1 MKPRNLNRILLAAL
15 LCAAGMS
22 QSWAADPVYQ
32 DQDAQKLSSD
42 YSQTITENWAFRP
55 GSSTIAM
62 DGYDTTNSNKRYKIS
77 FAGQT
82 KNEYLLFDQGKRGI
96 SGTYASFE
104 SLKSLVF
111 KGHSDSALYVNT
123 QDSKTRRTMGLEI
136 KNVDYVE
143 FSGNGTEGK
152 ATGGAINVTNGSALF
167 ENINTLMLNDNMGIY
182 NGGALIVSGD
192 LTFNNVGFLQANNNI
207 MDGRINGGEEGGAI
221 GVANSDHGVL
231 TRFLNNGKIEFRGNQ
246 AIAGRTAQHS
256 GGGAI
261 HARCELSF
269 MGNGDVGFYDNI
281 ADDRAATF
289 IQYRALGGAIRVLN
303 RVAMITPPN
312 DVESH
317 RVDFSADRGNIEFKG
332 NRVYNKKS
340 WGDLPRMSSVAA
352 QAHQFNVR
360 AQDGYEVRFYD
371 PIDVSMVTAHDTAS
385 SADLDAIYFNA
396 PETDTK
402 IVNSV
407 YNGVAPT
414 FTGTIRFSGEFTED
428 IIIQAP
434 DESDDDF
441 ADRLFYS
448 RYNQLNG
455 DIHQEGGSLVVEHRA
470 VVGLIMQGFHYTTY
484 APMDPEGEIVY
495 AKSIAGRT
503 QNFNEGAIQLT
514 TGGTI
519 MGPNV
524 NIGGSV
530 VWKSDG
536 SGHLISRTIDWS
548 QGAVHDF
555 DYSLKK
561 AIAPVVGTDG
571 YALIDNGVIAYANTL
586 SLGGDL
592 KVADDSR
599 TYASA
604 DWKGNKKFLV
614 VNDIKASR
622 DGSDFDG
629 ILTTVTGTPEVRSPY
644 TYKGTWSLKWE
655 DDELYALWTYLASDD
670 NEDGKED
677 GDIEE
682 VEPELMGELTENSL
696 WMTGSNMKSLSRMNH
711 RQMGISRL
719 YDRRCSNFWLEGI
732 GDFINQGN
740 KGKTDGFDYNGGG
753 YAVGYDTRMC
763 PDSSLAGIS
772 FGQIAGTGKNRRGSG
787 SVDQNT
793 LMANIYGGYIKEIN
807 DRLIYSLT
815 GTAGFGRSHNKMHT
829 VFSSGDSTYSDWN
842 NDAWLVDVVS
852 TWDYKWD
859 KHWTVSPFVGLE
871 FTRASH
877 GSFTEWGSEKF
888 LRHFDSA
895 DMSYLRMPV
904 GLTFKHLEQ
913 FSNQKFWVNS
923 LSLSYLPD
931 LYRNDPDGKANALI
945 NDFVWDVNSASPS
958 RNALRVEL
966 NSYYRFTEKW
976 GVYAGYSLEA
986 RSSSTYQQVN
996 LGMNFTF

>member
-1 MKPRNLNRILLAAL
+1 
-15 LCAAGMS
+15 MS
-22 QSWAADPVYQ
+22 TASMTSLFAADTIY
-32 DQDAQKLSSD
+32 DAQDAQKLNTDLALSILGNQVYRNGNTVISLD
-42 YSQTITENWAFRP
+42 GASMYRLSVSGSTSQEN
-55 GSSTIAM
+55 
-62 DGYDTTNSNKRYKIS
+62 
-77 FAGQT
+77 
-82 KNEYLLFDQGKRGI
+82 LLFDENKTGVN
-96 SGTYASFE
+96 GTFASFE
-104 SLKSLVF
+104 SLKTLIF
-111 KGHSDSALYVNT
+111 QNHTNSAIAIST
-123 QDSKTRRTMGLEI
+123 QDYVTRRSLGLEI
-136 KNVDYVE
+136 KNIDYVE
-143 FSGNGTEGK
+143 VSGNGTSGN
-152 ATGGAINVTNGSALF
+152 ATGGAINVTNGSAY
-167 ENINTLMLNDNMGIY
+167 IHDVNTFLLNNNSGMY

-192 LTFNNVGFLQANNNI
+192 LLFYNVRFLQANNNI
-207 MDGRINGGEEGGAI
+207 LKEGTNGAEEGGAI
-221 GVANSDHGVL
+221 GLANSDHGTS
-231 TRFLNNGKIEFRGNQ
+231 TRFLNNGKIEFSGNQ
-246 AIAGRTAQHS
+246 AIAGKMAQHS

-281 ADDRAATF
+281 ADDRAATSP
-289 IQYRALGGAIRVLN
+289 QYRALGGAIRVLN
-303 RVAMITPPN
+303 RVAMVNPPN

-332 NRVYNKKS
+332 NRVYNKRS

-360 AQDGYEVRFYD
+360 AQDGNEVRFYD
-371 PIDVSMVTAHDTAS
+371 PIDVSIVTAHGTAS

-414 FTGTIRFSGEFTED
+414 FTGTILFSGEFTED

-441 ADRLFYS
+441 AYRLFYS

-455 DIHQEGGSLVVEHRA
+455 DLYLEGGTLVIEHRA
-470 VVGLIMQGFHYTTY
+470 VVGLIMEGFHYTTY
-484 APMDPEGEIVY
+484 APMDPEGKIVY
-495 AKSIAGRT
+495 YPTIAERK

-530 VWKSDG
+530 VWRSDG

-561 AIAPVVGTDG
+561 AISPVMGADG

-586 SLGGDL
+586 VLGGEI

-599 TYASA
+599 TYANA
-604 DWKGNKKFLV
+604 NWKGNKKFLV

-622 DGSDFDG
+622 DGNDFDG
-629 ILTTVTGTPEVRSPY
+629 ILTTITNSPVVNSPY
-644 TYKGTWSLKWE
+644 TYKGTWSLQWE
-655 DDELYALWTYLASDD
+655 DDELYALWTYLGSDENEGEGENGGD
-670 NEDGKED
+670 NGEDK

-682 VEPELMGELTENSL
+682 VDPEFIGDLAENSL
-696 WMTGSNMKSLSRMNH
+696 WMTGSNMKSISRMNH

-740 KGKTDGFDYNGGG
+740 KGKIDGFDYNGGG

-787 SVDQNT
+787 SIDQNT
-793 LMANIYGGYIKEIN
+793 LMGNIYGGYIKEIN

-829 VFSSGDSTYSDWN
+829 VFTSGDNTYANWN

-859 KHWTVSPFVGLE
+859 KNWTVSPFIGLE
-871 FTRASH
+871 FSRASH
-877 GSFTEWGSEKF
+877 GTFTEWGAENYRRNF
-888 LRHFDSA
+888 YSA

-913 FSNQKFWVNS
+913 YSNQKFWVNS

-931 LYRNDPDGKANALI
+931 VYRNDPDGKGNAVI
-945 NDFVWDVNSASPS
+945 NDFLWDVKSASPS

-966 NSYYRFTEKW
+966 NSYYRFAERW

-986 RSSSTYQQVN
+986 RSGSTYQQVN
-996 LGMNFTF
+996 LGVNTTF